1 MFAFSQGLLLGC
13 FGWFGNGTIIFNMNP
28 TILVFLPKLASVQTC
43 LTFSNEGK
51 MQIAKAPIVW
61 HGMIQINEEEYH
73 LVPACRELKENT
85 RKISS
90 DMFTGSH
97 QHLKLKSLKPPWGAE
112 SIWKVM
118 DFPWSTLTHLPTAS
132 CIVSPT
138 WQVKFWRR
146 DRPCMPRD
154 WHMPLLAPIMEVG
167 KQISPRLVPFIYCHS
182 LKKWKIIFPL
192 RWLWEEGCVQATV
205 QYRWIKRASRDESPH
220 GQRPP

>member
-61 HGMIQINEEEYH
+61 HGMIQINEEKYH

-90 DMFTGSH
+90 HVHRITPTLETEILETTLRCRIHLESH
-97 QHLKLKSLKPPWGAE
+97 GFSMATVDPLAYGILHC
-112 SIWKVM
+112 
-118 DFPWSTLTHLPTAS
+118 FTHLTGKILA
-132 CIVSPT
+132 T
-138 WQVKFWRR
+138 WRAL
-146 DRPCMPRD
+146 
-154 WHMPLLAPIMEVG
+154 H
-167 KQISPRLVPFIYCHS
+167 
-182 LKKWKIIFPL
+182 
-192 RWLWEEGCVQATV
+192 
-205 QYRWIKRASRDESPH
+205 ASRLTYAIACSNYGSGKTDLSKTSSIYILSFI
-220 GQRPP
+220 